1 MSTFQRISC
10 QQAHQLLANQACQ
23 IVDIRDAMSYRMGHA
38 SGAEA
43 LDNSTLPD
51 FLARADRSLPTLV
64 FCYHGNS
71 SQGAAQFLAEQQFSE
86 VYSVDG
92 GFEAWRSQFPHL
104 IAQGDR

>member
-10 QQAHQLLANQACQ
+10 QQAHQLMADQTCQ
-23 IVDIRDAMSYRMGHA
+23 IVDIRDAMSYRMGHT
-38 SGAEA
+38 SGAEP
-43 LDNSTLPD
+43 LDNSTLPA

-71 SQGAAQFLAEQQFSE
+71 SQSAAQFLAEQNFTA

-92 GFEAWRSQFPHL
+92 GFEAWRTSFPHQ
-104 IAQGDR
+104 IAQGDV